1 MLARR
6 NVYASARAMMIAHY
20 HMPRHVATMRI
31 LAEKVYGVPNHSIAN
46 RVYGSF
52 ASRVRR
58 ELGVTQPK
66 YEIWILG
73 TWPETPIDDVGEFA
87 FRLRPEVCKALE
99 RLGWV

>member
-6 NVYASARAMMIAHY
+6 NVYASARAMLIAHY
-20 HMPRHVATMRI
+20 RMPRHVATMRI
-31 LAEKVYGVPNHSIAN
+31 LAERVFGLPNHSIAN

-58 ELGVTQPK
+58 ELGAPPPK
-66 YEIWILG
+66 YEIWVLG
-73 TWPETPIDDVGEFA
+73 TWPEKPIDDVGEFA